1 VGAVVKLGRLAL
13 VVGGLAAALSCAEG
27 FSPGDRVSLAIV
39 PVFTES
45 MPGILSGDL
54 DQLHI
59 RIARV
64 PSNALVIDTTVAV
77 DTSGNVDLPLTVPL
91 LSDPEQFSIL
101 LEGVRS
107 SDAAVL
113 YSGAD
118 TVQISAGSVT
128 PPPVQITVNY
138 VGPCGATSGCQVTVG
153 PQQQGLA
160 QGDSLL
166 MTVVV
171 DSGGIPVVGVPVS
184 LLNLDTSLVR
194 VRTSRFIVARTGTAG
209 GTARVIAAIRS
220 DSDTLVLNITSP
232 ANPQIGVNPNTITF
246 NATAGGSNPASQG
259 VNVTNTGSGTL
270 GGLGFAIQ
278 YNTGTPGWL
287 SGSLSGPTAP
297 ATLTLSAT
305 TGALAPGTYTATVTV
320 QSTQITGT
328 QTVNVSFIVGLGA
341 PASLVVTPG
350 YAAIRTTAPS
360 QTVQLSDT
368 IKDSFGNVLPN
379 TTTWTSRSPAV
390 ATVSASGLVSG
401 VAAGSAVIVAQAG
414 SAADSMVV
422 TVGNAASAP
431 GDMLIAAVTNGR
443 AFGVRKVG
451 QSVAI
456 DIRVDQLAVADSL
469 GSYNARFSWNTT
481 VLTFDSVSVGNY
493 PAPTVNDSSAI
504 GVLRFA
510 AVDANSRS
518 GTLTLARLW
527 FTAVGTGSDGHVLQV
542 SDVSGV
548 SPNFFNY
555 FTSGR
560 YVVVSG
566 SARITP

>member
-1 VGAVVKLGRLAL
+1 VKLGRLAL

>member
-1 VGAVVKLGRLAL
+1 MKLGRLAL

>member
-1 VGAVVKLGRLAL
+1 MKPARLVL
-13 VVGGLAAALSCAEG
+13 VVGLAASLSCAEG

-59 RIARV
+59 RITRV
-64 PSNALVIDTTVAV
+64 PSSALVLDTTVAV

-107 SDAAVL
+107 SDASVL
-113 YSGAD
+113 YSGID
-118 TVQISAGSVT
+118 TVQISAGTAT
-128 PPPVQITVNY
+128 PPPVQITINY
-138 VGPCGATSGCQVTVG
+138 VGPCGASSGCQVTVG
-153 PQQQGLA
+153 PPAPSLA

-166 MTVVV
+166 MTIAV

-184 LLNLDTSLVR
+184 LLNLDTTLVR
-194 VRTSRFIVARTGTAG
+194 VRSSRYVVARTGTAG
-209 GTARVIAAIRS
+209 GTARVVAQIRS
-220 DSDTLVLNITSP
+220 DEDTLHVTVTSP
-232 ANPQIGVNPNTITF
+232 ANPLIGLNPTTVAF
-246 NATAGGSNPASQG
+246 SATAGGGNPASQG
-259 VNVTNTGSGTL
+259 VSVTNGGSGTL
-270 GGLGFAIQ
+270 SGLGI
-278 YNTGTPGWL
+278 GTITYGGGATGWL
-287 SGSLSGPTAP
+287 SAGLNVTTAP
-297 ATLTLSAT
+297 ATLTLTAT
-305 TGALAPGTYTATVTV
+305 TGSLAPATYTATVPVTAAGA
-320 QSTQITGT
+320 SNSP
-328 QTVNVSFIVGLGA
+328 QTVSVTFVVGVGA

-350 YAAIRTTAPS
+350 YAAIRTTAPT

-368 IKDSFGNVLPN
+368 IKDSFGNILGTAP
-379 TTTWTSRSPAV
+379 TWTSRSPSV
-390 ATVSASGLVSG
+390 ATVSASGVVTG
-401 VAAGSAVIVAQAG
+401 VAAGSAVIVAQSG
-414 SAADSMVV
+414 TAADSMVV

-469 GSYNARFSWNTT
+469 GSYNARFSWNNA
-481 VLTFDSVSVGNY
+481 VMTFDSVSAGNY
-493 PAPTVNDSSAI
+493 PAPTVNDSSFN

-527 FTAVGTGSDGHVLQV
+527 FTAVATGSDGHVLQV
-542 SDVSGV
+542 TDVSGV

-560 YVVVSG
+560 YVIVSG

>member
-13 VVGGLAAALSCAEG
+13 VVGLAAALSCAEG

-270 GGLGFAIQ
+270 GGLGFGIQ